1 MTMETMQP
9 LKFSTRIKVPV
20 LKKEKWNLTKTFH
33 WRTSRTRK
41 DKAVKITLFKIKE
54 QTLTNPSATIL
65 TQNMFWLTQNPLQV
79 CLCIESTWRTFLS
92 FKGASQG
99 WWIKRRWLV
108 NQLRAWTQIIKRCTH
123 LYKLLLLIW
132 WWTQWCKLHRWWW
145 TRWWCKAHHRVFL
158 FLFNMC
164 NLLLLI

>member
-1 MTMETMQP
+1 MTTETTQP

-20 LKKEKWNLTKTFH
+20 LKKEIWNLTKTFH
-33 WRTSRTRK
+33 WRISRTRK

-65 TQNMFWLTQNPLQV
+65 TRNMFWLTQNPLQV

-92 FKGASQG
+92 FKGTSQG
-99 WWIKRRWLV
+99 WWI
-108 NQLRAWTQIIKRCTH
+108 N

-132 WWTQWCKLHRWWW
+132 WWIQWCKPHQWWW